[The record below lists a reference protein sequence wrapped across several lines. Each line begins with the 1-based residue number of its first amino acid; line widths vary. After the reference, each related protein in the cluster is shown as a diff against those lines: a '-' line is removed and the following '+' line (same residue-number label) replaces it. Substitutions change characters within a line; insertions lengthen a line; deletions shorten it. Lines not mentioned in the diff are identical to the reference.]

1 MTRKEKLILGLSMA
15 VTLVGSLFTTVALSQ
30 AWFSKTT
37 SLTPGWSGTSDGA
50 YFAYGNGVKRNQENE
65 KDQPYG
71 ITSPRHLYN
80 LAWLQ
85 YLGFFNELDG
95 NDYTTYYFELAN
107 DVDMTGWT
115 LPPIGTRENPF
126 LGNFSGNGYKIT
138 GLTISN
144 DLSDYNQ
151 KPFGITESDFPNEI
165 NVLGLFGVVGS
176 YQHGQDGRYLTS
188 ENEIT
193 NTGISSL
200 TVESHSTTSLVGLA
214 AGYVNGT
221 LSGVAVNDSYLDLSG
236 SGGAAITSV
245 TSNISDYSLIGYA
258 ASDSYLETLKSSTTR
273 YDDPLISN
281 PYVSAGGDEWGGSIP
296 MKEMYT
302 ALSTKMKR
310 GQKYSETNIVYEE
323 ETRTDNGDGTYTPVS
338 GYTPIPGNT
347 RSQTYTDTNTT
358 HLGVYLYDGVDTTTD
373 SKGDTY
379 VSGSYTFGSDYASG
393 NINSDPYVGLLGNN
407 LISTYTYTK
416 QSDTVSTHNGFHIY
430 DRSSGVTGNY
440 FVYNNGLI
448 SSTQTEANSTM
459 LFFDDYGHIFANIN
473 WVNYYLNVTN
483 GSLAFS
489 QTPSSVWQWN
499 STYSTWTTGSYYL
512 YCNNGTWTV
521 SSSTSDLPRY
531 YTIGNNNGS
540 YFNMETNGYSI
551 GNDSSTATP
560 WFTYYSNRDYLYTVI
575 SGTRYYLYYTVNNGS
590 LSLGLRTNFSAS
602 TSFFKN
608 GNYLCFIYSNTTYAI
623 YFNDNGGLSL
633 STDLSNATRVYYSQ
647 YFSLSGK
654 TNDVPT
660 DITTYTQSQET
671 NNIYSRETYFPL
683 TWAEDSTSEPSNK
696 NTGYVISGSNY
707 STNSNSS
714 IGDIRF
720 SSYYTRNMLGNS
732 NSTAVSGNSHSNIS
746 FSNSDFF
753 PYSFDQSG
761 NLVRIGDPINNLMN
775 TSGYTPYTST
785 TLNGTGFKKYYSKLL
800 TRVAGSRYTIG
811 NSLSSDSIAYG
822 LHFMNADISMDN
834 LINVPYAK
842 INGSEYYNYTL
853 PRDAIDFN
861 LKTDGYVN
869 FFAHTAFVNGTE
881 SSPTWNNSNNS
892 FFSLHWIDRDGNGID
907 GIKQIAKI
915 YKNTAFDTDETQP
928 RYLYTFRD
936 SNDNEVTT
944 AYNASTN
951 PNGYHTGQKDDQG
964 NLIVGSKGGLIF
976 DTYWLTD
983 PEYSK
988 FKLYAVYYFEI
999 PVNKG
1004 EYALGST
1011 SGKTKYARGW
1021 GNSYTSFNK
1030 NGAYLIYLDIGASQ
1044 KNTSAVTIDEHA
1056 ETTTKTYKYPKG
1068 VDYVD
1073 LTTLTSVAAY
1083 SAVQGGKSS
1092 AIRLTAVEANKINI
1106 EYNYQPKT
1114 NNADALLTVGPDN
1127 GAGSYIATYTTIDN
1141 DVKNGALVDI
1151 TIDAI
1156 STSVDVMD
1164 REILY
1169 DLTTDVNNYIVTEKH
1184 TIDGV
1189 EQTPVMV
1196 TTTESWTETQIASI
1210 ASFDAAGETLF
1221 SLAYSVPGTEAVNL
1235 ETSFNTLT
1243 RTYTLNFTSTSGGQN
1258 VHARFLTINPTYTF
1272 EGDSSSTY
1280 DYTIVVMSNG
1290 ETLATIDKN
1299 NYTNYVGVDL
1309 TLVAAIKNN

>member
-1 MTRKEKLILGLSMA
+1 MA

-95 NDYTTYYFELAN
+95 NNYTTYYFELAN

-151 KPFGITESDFPNEI
+151 KPFGITESDFPDEI

-176 YQHGQDGRYLTS
+176 YQGGQNGRYLTS

-221 LSGVAVNDSYLDLSG
+221 LFGVAVNDSYLDLSG

-258 ASDSYLETLKSSTTR
+258 ANDSYLETLKSSQTR

-310 GQKYSETNIVYEE
+310 GQKYTSQSYVYFEE
-323 ETRTDNGDGTYTPVS
+323 QTRTNHGDGTYTPVS

-393 NINSDPYVGLLGNN
+393 NINNDPYVGLLGNN
-407 LISTYTYTK
+407 QLDYTYTLR
-416 QSDTVSTHNGFHIY
+416 SDTIWENGYLLYDSTAGAT
-430 DRSSGVTGNY
+430 RNY
-440 FVYNNGLI
+440 FYWDGTNVSSTTNQSNASVLLRDPDYPNSLFVRYNN
-448 SSTQTEANSTM
+448 
-459 LFFDDYGHIFANIN
+459 
-473 WVNYYLNVTN
+473 V
-483 GSLAFS
+483 
-489 QTPSSVWQWN
+489 
-499 STYSTWTTGSYYL
+499 SYYL
-512 YCNNGTWTV
+512 
-521 SSSTSDLPRY
+521 S
-531 YTIGNNNGS
+531 
-540 YFNMETNGYSI
+540 
-551 GNDSSTATP
+551 
-560 WFTYYSNRDYLYTVI
+560 
-575 SGTRYYLYYTVNNGS
+575 VNNGS
-590 LSLGLRTNFSAS
+590 LVVGTQYYSECVWDSTYSAFKLDDTYYLICLDGFWQLSTSTTVNHYYYSISNGNGRYLTNNGTTGLITVNTNNPANAARWYFDNYNGTNYIYTTINNVKYYVRCTRTGNWYNYTYNFSLNQTFDATSSLYLVGNNQLAGSFSGTIRYLTISNNGVS
-602 TSFFKN
+602 TNTNSQN
-608 GNYLCFIYSNTTYAI
+608 LTIQSTLDHATTYLTTNSA
-623 YFNDNGGLSL
+623 
-633 STDLSNATRVYYSQ
+633 ATYVDYEDY
-647 YFSLSGK
+647 
-654 TNDVPT
+654 
-660 DITTYTQSQET
+660 QET
-671 NNIYSRETYFPL
+671 RHYNTRETYFPL
-683 TWAEDSTSEPSNK
+683 TWTKDSTTDPSIK

-707 STNSNSS
+707 STDSNDS

-720 SSYYTRNMLGNS
+720 SSYYTRDMLGNS
-732 NSTAVSGNSHSNIS
+732 NSNAVSGNSHSNIT
-746 FSNSDFF
+746 FSDAQFF
-753 PYSFDQSG
+753 PYSFNQSG
-761 NLVRIGDPINNLMN
+761 NLVRIGDPVNNLMN
-775 TSGYTPYTST
+775 TSGYTSYTDTS
-785 TLNGTGFKKYYSKLL
+785 LNGTGFKKYYSKLL
-800 TRVAGSRYTIG
+800 TRVTGSRYTIG
-811 NSLSSDSIAYG
+811 DYLTKDSIAYG

-964 NLIVGSKGGLIF
+964 NLIVGSKGDLIF

-1021 GNSYTSFNK
+1021 GNSYTSYNK

-1073 LTTLTSVAAY
+1073 LTTLTTVAAY

-1127 GAGSYIATYTTIDN
+1127 GAGSYTATYTTIDT

-1169 DLTTDVNNYIVTEKH
+1169 DLTTNVNNYIVTEKH

-1243 RTYTLNFTSTSGGQN
+1243 RIYTLNFTSASGGQN

-1272 EGDSSSTY
+1272 EGDSSSTF

-1299 NYTNYVGVDL
+1299 NYTSYVGVDL
-1309 TLVAAIKNN
+1309 TLVVAIKNN

>member
-1 MTRKEKLILGLSMA
+1 MA

-85 YLGFFNELDG
+85 YLGFFNELDD
-95 NDYTTYYFELAN
+95 NNYTTYYFELAN

-176 YQHGQDGRYLTS
+176 YQGGQDGRYLTS
-188 ENEIT
+188 QNEIT

-200 TVESHSTTSLVGLA
+200 TVESHSKTSLVGLA

-245 TSNISDYSLIGYA
+245 TNNISDYSLIGYA

-302 ALSTKMKR
+302 ALNTKKER
-310 GQKYSETNIVYEE
+310 RQKYSQSYVSYEREEQTLDASGNVLTPFTKIESDKVTNTFTEGNTNHGLSSNNNALYYYDGQD
-323 ETRTDNGDGTYTPVS
+323 TDTDNS
-338 GYTPIPGNT
+338 GNSVVT
-347 RSQTYTDTNTT
+347 
-358 HLGVYLYDGVDTTTD
+358 
-373 SKGDTY
+373 
-379 VSGSYTFGSDYASG
+379 GSYTFGS
-393 NINSDPYVGLLGNN
+393 NRNSNNLTNDEYVGLLGNN
-407 LISTYTYTK
+407 LLHEYTYTLQHDTIRPRDSFKLQDQATSYYLAYDGTSFSATNNVNQAADVFWDYNTNNSSYYFFLNIDK
-416 QSDTVSTHNGFHIY
+416 QIKYISVSGNTLTLSDSPTTAWTWDTDVSCWK
-430 DRSSGVTGNY
+430 TGNNYLSLKHGSWIVAGLGGYY
-440 FVYNNGLI
+440 FYMIYNNQNYYFG
-448 SSTQTEANSTM
+448 SANSTNAAAVN
-459 LFFDDYGHIFANIN
+459 DIAN
-473 WVNYYLNVTN
+473 
-483 GSLAFS
+483 A
-489 QTPSSVWQWN
+489 SVWYLETSQGYDYIY
-499 STYSTWTTGSYYL
+499 TYVNGQKNYFGLNYTDNTYYMI
-512 YCNNGTWTV
+512 YA
-521 SSSTSDLPRY
+521 TSLS
-531 YTIGNNNGS
+531 G
-540 YFNMETNGYSI
+540 
-551 GNDSSTATP
+551 
-560 WFTYYSNRDYLYTVI
+560 FTYGIYKDN
-575 SGTRYYLYYTVNNGS
+575 
-590 LSLGLRTNFSAS
+590 
-602 TSFFKN
+602 
-608 GNYLCFIYSNTTYAI
+608 NYLR
-623 YFNDNGGLSL
+623 FNDNYFAY
-633 STDLSNATRVYYSQ
+633 NASSQ
-647 YFSLSGK
+647 RFAISRTEWNVETSSPSSCTMTFGQ
-654 TNDVPT
+654 TNL
-660 DITTYTQSQET
+660 ITFTQTQT
-671 NNIYSRETYFPL
+671 NYGIYSRETYFPL
-683 TWAEDSTSEPSNK
+683 TWAEDSTTEPSNK

-707 STNSNSS
+707 ENASAPS

-720 SSYYTRNMLGNS
+720 SKHYTRNMLGNS
-732 NSTAVSGNSHSNIS
+732 NSDAVGGNSVNNTA
-746 FSNSDFF
+746 FSDAQFF
-753 PYSFDQSG
+753 PYSFNQSG
-761 NLVRIGDPINNLMN
+761 DLVRIGDPVNNLMN
-775 TSGYTPYTST
+775 TSGYTSYTDTS
-785 TLNGTGFKKYYSKLL
+785 LNGTGFKKYYSKLL
-800 TRVAGSRYTIG
+800 TRVTGSRYTIG

-869 FFAHTAFVNGTE
+869 FFAHTAFVNTSGYST
-881 SSPTWNNSNNS
+881 TWDNSNNS
-892 FFSLHWIDRDGNGID
+892 FFSLHWIDRDGNDID

-936 SNDNEVTT
+936 SDDNEVAT

-964 NLIVGSKGGLIF
+964 NLIVGSKGDLIF

-1021 GNSYTSFNK
+1021 GNSYTSYNK
-1030 NGAYLIYLDIGASQ
+1030 NGAYLIYLDIAAST

-1127 GAGSYIATYTTIDN
+1127 GAGSYTATYATIDT

-1196 TTTESWTETQIASI
+1196 TTTESWTENQIASI

-1272 EGDSSSTY
+1272 EGDSSSTF

-1290 ETLATIDKN
+1290 ATLATIDKN

>member
-1 MTRKEKLILGLSMA
+1 MA

-95 NDYTTYYFELAN
+95 NNYTTYYFELAN

-151 KPFGITESDFPNEI
+151 KPFGITESDFPDEI

-176 YQHGQDGRYLTS
+176 YQGGQDGRYLTR

-245 TSNISDYSLIGYA
+245 TNNISDYSLIGYA
-258 ASDSYLETLKSSTTR
+258 ASDSYLETLKSSTTT

-302 ALSTKMKR
+302 ALNTKKER
-310 GQKYSETNIVYEE
+310 RQKYSQSYVSYEREEQTLDASGNVLTPFTKIESDKVTDTFTEGNTNHGLSGNNALYYYDGQD
-323 ETRTDNGDGTYTPVS
+323 TDTDNS
-338 GYTPIPGNT
+338 GNSVVT
-347 RSQTYTDTNTT
+347 
-358 HLGVYLYDGVDTTTD
+358 
-373 SKGDTY
+373 
-379 VSGSYTFGSDYASG
+379 GSYTFGS
-393 NINSDPYVGLLGNN
+393 NRNSNNLANDEYVGLLGNN
-407 LISTYTYTK
+407 LLHEYTYTLQHDTIRPRDSFKLQDQATSYYLAYDGTSFSATNNVNQAADVFWDYNTNNSSYYFFLNIDK
-416 QSDTVSTHNGFHIY
+416 QIKYISVSGNALTLSDSPTTAWTWDTDVSCWK
-430 DRSSGVTGNY
+430 TGNNYLSLKHGSWIVAGLGGYY
-440 FVYNNGLI
+440 FYMIYNNQNYYFG
-448 SSTQTEANSTM
+448 SSANSTNAAVVN
-459 LFFDDYGHIFANIN
+459 DIAN
-473 WVNYYLNVTN
+473 
-483 GSLAFS
+483 A
-489 QTPSSVWQWN
+489 SVWYLETSQGYEYIY
-499 STYSTWTTGSYYL
+499 TYVNGQKYYFGIRDD
-512 YCNNGTWTV
+512 NGTYYMTYA
-521 SSSTSDLPRY
+521 TSLS
-531 YTIGNNNGS
+531 G
-540 YFNMETNGYSI
+540 
-551 GNDSSTATP
+551 
-560 WFTYYSNRDYLYTVI
+560 FTYGIYKDN
-575 SGTRYYLYYTVNNGS
+575 
-590 LSLGLRTNFSAS
+590 
-602 TSFFKN
+602 
-608 GNYLCFIYSNTTYAI
+608 NYLR
-623 YFNDNGGLSL
+623 FNDNYFAY
-633 STDLSNATRVYYSQ
+633 NASSQ
-647 YFSLSGK
+647 RFAISRTEWNVETSSPSSCTMTFGQ
-654 TNDVPT
+654 TNL
-660 DITTYTQSQET
+660 ITFTQTQT
-671 NNIYSRETYFPL
+671 NYGIYSRETYFPL
-683 TWAEDSTSEPSNK
+683 TWAEDSTTEPSNK

-707 STNSNSS
+707 ENASAPS

-720 SSYYTRNMLGNS
+720 SKHYTRNMLGNS
-732 NSTAVSGNSHSNIS
+732 NSNAVGGNSVNNTA
-746 FSNSDFF
+746 FSDAQFF
-753 PYSFDQSG
+753 PYSFNQSG
-761 NLVRIGDPINNLMN
+761 DLVRIGDPVNNLMN
-775 TSGYTPYTST
+775 TSGYTSYTDTS
-785 TLNGTGFKKYYSKLL
+785 LNGTGFKKYYSKLL
-800 TRVAGSRYTIG
+800 TRVTGSRYTIG

-842 INGSEYYNYTL
+842 INGSEFYNYTL

-869 FFAHTAFVNGTE
+869 FFAHTAFVNTSGYST
-881 SSPTWNNSNNS
+881 TWDNSNNS
-892 FFSLHWIDRDGNGID
+892 FFSLHWIDRDGNDID

-951 PNGYHTGQKDDQG
+951 TNGYHTGQKDEQG
-964 NLIVGSKGGLIF
+964 NLIVGSKGDLIF

-1011 SGKTKYARGW
+1011 SGKTKTAREW
-1021 GNSYTSFNK
+1021 PNTYNK

-1127 GAGSYIATYTTIDN
+1127 GAGSYTATYTTIDT

-1169 DLTTDVNNYIVTEKH
+1169 DLTTNVNNYIVTEKH

-1196 TTTESWTETQIASI
+1196 TTTESWTENQIASI

-1272 EGDSSSTY
+1272 EGDSSATF